1 MTETPDIEAKQENI
15 DDKTKVPCPYWLE
28 MIPYFFTFLILSY
41 ISWRWI
47 DVEKPAWRYPLFCS
61 IFAACCILQWCYILW
76 ERWHFYGSNGFYEIY
91 WYCHMGLLL
100 TAVAIYLHLPSLLGQ
115 TMCLTLFPHVSFW
128 VDLALYPCFG
138 RSIIGSSGWLVDK
151 SYPVH
156 EKMSSMHH
164 FWYYPCII
172 FVLQGQKTIPLV
184 CYYLSIVQFVIMNFF
199 SHFMTPNS
207 YIDKN
212 GKLRQLNICVSH
224 ECVDI
229 LKNIPPFKWGDGKPY
244 IVFLL
249 IATVCYNIPVNF
261 LAWYAITCIQ
271 LLMNSFI
278 HLHVCC
284 LIIAWYGFRL
294 DSSSRLNIICQ
305 NKHFHNLYTISMA
318 KS

>member
-115 TMCLTLFPHVSFW
+115 TMCLTLFPHISFW

-151 SYPVH
+151 SDGC
-156 EKMSSMHH
+156 KC
-164 FWYYPCII
+164 F
-172 FVLQGQKTIPLV
+172 
-184 CYYLSIVQFVIMNFF
+184 
-199 SHFMTPNS
+199 
-207 YIDKN
+207 
-212 GKLRQLNICVSH
+212 CVSH
-224 ECVDI
+224 SV
-229 LKNIPPFKWGDGKPY
+229 K
-244 IVFLL
+244 
-249 IATVCYNIPVNF
+249 
-261 LAWYAITCIQ
+261 
-271 LLMNSFI
+271 
-278 HLHVCC
+278 
-284 LIIAWYGFRL
+284 R
-294 DSSSRLNIICQ
+294 R
-305 NKHFHNLYTISMA
+305 
-318 KS
+318 